1 MMPKKYY
8 NVVSP
13 SLEEL
18 TSRCIEI
25 GDDGVTFACAMSLV
39 EAYIRVRDIDRD
51 AFFRTMISTLIDEL
65 GADDDDN

>member
-1 MMPKKYY
+1 MMPQKYY
-8 NVVSP
+8 NAVKPV
-13 SLEEL
+13 LEEL
-18 TSRCIEI
+18 TYRCIEI

-39 EAYIRVRDIDRD
+39 EAYIRERGVDRD